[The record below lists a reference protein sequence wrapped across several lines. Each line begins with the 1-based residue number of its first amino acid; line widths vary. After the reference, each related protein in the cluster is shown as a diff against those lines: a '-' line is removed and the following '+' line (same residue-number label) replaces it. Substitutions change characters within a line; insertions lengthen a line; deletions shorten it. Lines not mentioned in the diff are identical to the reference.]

1 MEFGLHESLGVY
13 SGGLGV
19 LAGDHCKAASDLGV
33 PLVGVGLLYRSGYFR
48 QTVDADGFQQ
58 HIYPDYDFARLPVLP
73 VQAPAG
79 GILTVPIDLPGRVV
93 QAVVWK
99 AQVGLVPVLMLDT
112 DIPLN
117 DPADR
122 PITGMLYVRGREMRL
137 CQEIVLGVGGVRA
150 LRALGISPAVWHM
163 NEGHVAFLGLE
174 RARERVRRGDG
185 LSEALKHLAKN
196 AVFTTHTPV
205 PAGNERFDRE
215 LVRRYLVPW
224 THDVGC
230 DPEAA
235 LALGADNGHFNLTV
249 LAIRLSSSVNGVS
262 RLHGQ
267 VSSAMWR
274 HLWPDKPESPVSYIT
289 NGVHTESWIGP
300 EMRSLYAHH
309 LDPAWEQRLLDAEM
323 WARVEAVPDADLWAA
338 HRSQKERLIRFVRER
353 VRSQGARH
361 GLSPDELR
369 GVEGLLD
376 PRALTIGFARRF
388 ATYKRAVLV
397 LSDLDRL
404 RKLVAAEGRPVQMIF
419 AGKAH
424 PADREGQDLIRQ
436 LFLLTQGEFR
446 GKLVFLEDYDM
457 EVGRM
462 MVQGCDVWLNTPR
475 RPQEASGTSGQKCP
489 INGGIN
495 LSILDGWWAE
505 AYRGDNGWAIG
516 SETAAET
523 EEEDREDAASLYRL
537 LEEEVVPLFFDRA
550 EDGLRRRWIQ
560 AMKNSIVSV
569 VPQFSAHRMV
579 RDYVEKVY
587 LPAAARR
594 G

>member
-1 MEFGLHESLGVY
+1 
-13 SGGLGV
+13 
-19 LAGDHCKAASDLGV
+19 
-33 PLVGVGLLYRSGYFR
+33 
-48 QTVDADGFQQ
+48 
-58 HIYPDYDFARLPVLP
+58 
-73 VQAPAG
+73 
-79 GILTVPIDLPGRVV
+79 
-93 QAVVWK
+93 
-99 AQVGLVPVLMLDT
+99 MLDT

-122 PITGMLYVRGREMRL
+122 PITGILYVRGREMRL

-150 LRALGISPAVWHM
+150 LRALGLGPAVWHL
-163 NEGHVAFLGLE
+163 NEGHVAFLNLE

-185 LSEALKHLAKN
+185 LGDALKDLAKN

-205 PAGNERFDRE
+205 PAGNETFDRD
-215 LVRRYLVPW
+215 LVRRYLGPW
-224 THDVGC
+224 TQEVGC

-235 LALGADNGHFNLTV
+235 LTLGTENGSFNLTA

-274 HLWPDKPESPVSYIT
+274 HLWPDTPESPVGHIT

-300 EMRSLYAHH
+300 EMRGLYARYVH
-309 LDPAWEQRLLDAEM
+309 PQWEQHLLEPDL
-323 WARVEAVPDADLWAA
+323 WARAAEIPDVDLWAA

-353 VRSQGARH
+353 VRIQSARH
-361 GLSPDELR
+361 GQSPDALR
-369 GVEGLLD
+369 TVEALLD

-397 LSDLDRL
+397 MSDLERL
-404 RKLVAAEGRPVQMIF
+404 KVLLADADRPVQLIF

-424 PADREGQDLIRQ
+424 PADRQGQDFIRQ
-436 LFLLTQGEFR
+436 LVLLTQGELR
-446 GKLVFLEDYDM
+446 GRLVFIEDYDM

-495 LSILDGWWAE
+495 LSILDGWWVE
-505 AYRGDNGWAIG
+505 GYRGNNGWAIG
-516 SETAAET
+516 REQPPENLEAQ
-523 EEEDREDAASLYRL
+523 DLEDAGSLYAL
-537 LEEEVVPLFFDRA
+537 LEEQIVPLFFEKG
-550 EDGLRRRWIQ
+550 EDGLRRKWIEV
-560 AMKNSIVSV
+560 MKASIATV
-569 VPQFSAHRMV
+569 VPEFSAHRMV
-579 RDYVEKVY
+579 RDYVEKTY
-587 LPAAARR
+587 LPAASRR